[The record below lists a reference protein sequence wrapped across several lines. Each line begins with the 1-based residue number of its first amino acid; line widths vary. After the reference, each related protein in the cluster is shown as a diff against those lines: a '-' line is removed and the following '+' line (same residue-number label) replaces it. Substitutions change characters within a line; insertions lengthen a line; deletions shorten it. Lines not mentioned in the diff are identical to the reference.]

1 MFKKRILALVTVV
14 ALLGG
19 LVAACSTP
27 APAPAPSPTPS
38 PAPTPA
44 PTPAPAEPA
53 KQIKWVVQSKNPTI
67 QPVIQT
73 AIESFKSIEAITDGG
88 FVIEVNE
95 PGSIVATDGEW
106 DSVQSGTLDGAF
118 TTPVNNKKAF
128 GSVAGLFTEYAASP
142 NPDQMAAWYIIGDGM
157 ALEQELIDNT
167 PGYDM
172 VMTLGPFAA
181 SGAEE
186 ELCTNKKLEN
196 VESLKGMKIRTFGDW
211 GKILDE
217 IGASVVGM
225 PAGDVYEALQRGVLD
240 ACELSDRTTNMSFGI
255 HEVTKY
261 WYHPGIHAPL
271 ATFDFYVNKDA
282 FNALPDSYKELLRV
296 TQESALMRNIVL
308 MPARNIEATKELK
321 EVGVELLETPREIQL
336 FLVEKAYEMWQAEAA
351 EDPFFAKVYENQWE
365 FVRGYAS
372 VYGEVQPDIPG
383 LMAELGL

>member
-1 MFKKRILALVTVV
+1 MFTKKILALVMVV
-14 ALLGG
+14 ALMSG
-19 LVAACSTP
+19 LVAACAAPAP
-27 APAPAPSPTPS
+27 APAPAPSPA

-44 PTPAPAEPA
+44 PAPAEPA
-53 KQIKWVVQSKNPTI
+53 KQIKWVVQSKNPTV
-67 QPVIQT
+67 QPIIQT
-73 AIESFKSIEAITDGG
+73 TIESFKSIEAITDGG
-88 FVIEVNE
+88 FVIEINE
-95 PGSIVATDGEW
+95 PGAIVAKDSEW

-128 GSVAGLFTEYAASP
+128 GSIAGLFTEYAASP
-142 NPDQMAAWYIIGDGM
+142 NPDQMAAWYIIGDGL
-157 ALEQELIDNT
+157 ALEQQLIDNT

-172 VMTLGPFAA
+172 VMTLGPFSA

-186 ELCTNKKLEN
+186 ELCTNKKLET
-196 VESLKGMKIRTFGDW
+196 VDSLKGMKIRTFGDW

-271 ATFDFYVNKDA
+271 ATIDFYVNKDA
-282 FNALPDSYKELLRV
+282 FNALPDSYKELLMV
-296 TQESALMRNIVL
+296 TQRSTLMKNIVL
-308 MPARNIEATKELK
+308 MPARNIEATNELNAI
-321 EVGVELLETPREIQL
+321 GIELLETPREIQL
-336 FLVEKAYEMWQAEAA
+336 FLVKKANEMWQAEAA
-351 EDPFFAKVYENQWE
+351 KDPFFKQVYENQWE

>member
-1 MFKKRILALVTVV
+1 MFTKRILALVMVV
-14 ALLGG
+14 VVLSG
-19 LVAACSTP
+19 LAVACA

-44 PTPAPAEPA
+44 PAPAEPA

-73 AIESFKSIEAITDGG
+73 AVEAFNRIEVITEGG

-95 PGSIVATDGEW
+95 PGAIVAKDSEW
-106 DSVQSGTLDGAF
+106 DSVQSGTLDGAL

-142 NPDQMAAWYIIGDGM
+142 NPDQMAAWYIMGDGL
-157 ALEQELIDNT
+157 ALEQQLIDDT

-186 ELCTNKKLEN
+186 ELCTNKKLET
-196 VESLKGMKIRTFGDW
+196 VDSLKGMKIRTFGDW

-282 FNALPDSYKELLRV
+282 YNALPDSYKALLQA
-296 TQESALMRNIVL
+296 TQESALMHNIVL
-308 MPARNIEATKELK
+308 MPVRNIEATNELNAI
-321 EVGVELLETPREIQL
+321 GVELLETPREIQL
-336 FLVEKAYEMWQAEAA
+336 FLVEKANEMWQAEAA
-351 EDPFFAKVYENQWE
+351 EDPFFKQVYENQWE